1 MRIRV
6 KLFAILRERAG
17 VGELA
22 LDASEGATVGA
33 AVSILIQRV
42 PALEQYARRAAYA
55 VNCEYVGAGTILKDG
70 DELALIPPVSG
81 G

>member
-17 VGELA
+17 AGEIQ
-22 LDASEGATVGA
+22 LDLPEGATVASA
-33 AVSILIQRV
+33 ATSLAERL
-42 PALEQYARRAAYA
+42 PAIAAYARRAAYA
-55 VNCEYVGAGTILKDG
+55 VNCEYVGAEMVLKDG

>member
-1 MRIRV
+1 MRIHV

-17 VGELA
+17 TAEFDLELNEGESVA
-22 LDASEGATVGA
+22 DAREHIAAAHPSLRTLLESTAFAVNMHYVPATVE
-33 AVSILIQRV
+33 L
-42 PALEQYARRAAYA
+42 
-55 VNCEYVGAGTILKDG
+55 NDG